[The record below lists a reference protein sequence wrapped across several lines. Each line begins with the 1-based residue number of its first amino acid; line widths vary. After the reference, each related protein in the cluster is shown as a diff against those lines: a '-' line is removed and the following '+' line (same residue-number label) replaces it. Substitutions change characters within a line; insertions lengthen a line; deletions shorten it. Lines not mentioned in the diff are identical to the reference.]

1 MSQEYVS
8 LVPATESPFCKIL
21 IQFPY
26 RHIDD
31 VHSSKSKAG
40 QAVFTTLTRGIY
52 NINIV
57 RQPKKVSWQRIGSN

>member
-1 MSQEYVS
+1 MLDKV
-8 LVPATESPFCKIL
+8 SPFRKIL

-40 QAVFTTLTRGIY
+40 QAVFTTLTGGIY
-52 NINIV
+52 NSQTS
-57 RQPKKVSWQRIGSN
+57 RKVLLAEDRAG

>member
-8 LVPATESPFCKIL
+8 LVLATESPFCKIL

-31 VHSSKSKAG
+31 VHWSKSNAG
-40 QAVFTTLTRGIY
+40 QAVFTTLAGGIY
-52 NINIV
+52 N
-57 RQPKKVSWQRIGSN
+57 PGTGKEGLLAEMSNN